1 MLVFQVGKVVTKM
14 EATEMTIQMG
24 VKGVMIKGGMEMD
37 RMVRI
42 QEKTTRERMM
52 KEKTRERM
60 GERTLMEMGVAE
72 EALQTGV

>member
-1 MLVFQVGKVVTKM
+1 M

-52 KEKTRERM
+52 EEKTRERM
-60 GERTLMEMGVAE
+60 VERTLMEMGAAE
-72 EALQTGV
+72 EALQAGV